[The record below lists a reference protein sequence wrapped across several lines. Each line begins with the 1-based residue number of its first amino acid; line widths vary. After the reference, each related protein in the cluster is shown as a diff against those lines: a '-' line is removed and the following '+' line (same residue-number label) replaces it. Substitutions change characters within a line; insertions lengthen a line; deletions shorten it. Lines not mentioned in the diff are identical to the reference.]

1 MANPLISQ
9 LDVYGPGHCPK
20 LSVWLCDPVGEDEE
34 CSYIF
39 SSSWGVGRTVG
50 LVAESDV
57 DRKMILTCSV
67 QLYRSY
73 LVKGTEVVDE
83 MTFFAIEQGPSSK
96 RSPVDDEQLGP
107 PFNQRG

>member
-1 MANPLISQ
+1 MANLLISQ

-50 LVAESDV
+50 LLA
-57 DRKMILTCSV
+57 DR
-67 QLYRSY
+67 
-73 LVKGTEVVDE
+73 LVEEDDIGVFSPTIQVVFSEGD
-83 MTFFAIEQGPSSK
+83 QGG
-96 RSPVDDEQLGP
+96 RRDD
-107 PFNQRG
+107 